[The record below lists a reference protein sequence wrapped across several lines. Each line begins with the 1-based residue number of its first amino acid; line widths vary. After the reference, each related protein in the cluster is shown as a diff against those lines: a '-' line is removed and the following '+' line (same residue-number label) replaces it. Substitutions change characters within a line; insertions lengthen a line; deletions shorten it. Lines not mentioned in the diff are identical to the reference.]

1 VGVAPAADRFL
12 FHSTRDDL
20 VLRRENKKQFH
31 KRRITIM
38 ATTTQEKN
46 SGNIFT
52 RIRAALKN
60 KKKNPDWARVDEPE
74 TLLMGSQYAIFG
86 VMITAFLVIIAWTA
100 MIGDPIQWI
109 AHFLFTLNSTLPFDQ
124 LLASFGGALIVLINM
139 LVTVIF
145 ILFAPASNDD
155 IVEMVSDLDANIQ
168 ERIVEFESGV
178 NERLDEI
185 KRNV

>member
-1 VGVAPAADRFL
+1 VGVAPGVDRFL
-12 FHSTRDDL
+12 FHSTRDGP

-38 ATTTQEKN
+38 TTTTQEKV

-52 RIRAALKN
+52 RIRTALKN
-60 KKKNPDWARVDEPE
+60 RRKNPDWARVDEPE

-86 VMITAFLVIIAWTA
+86 VMITAFLIIITWTV
-100 MIGDPIQWI
+100 MIGDPVQWV
-109 AHFLFTLNSTLPFDQ
+109 AHFLIALNSPLPFNQ
-124 LLASFGGALIVLINM
+124 QLASFGAAVIVLINM

-155 IVEMVSDLDANIQ
+155 VVEMISDLDANIQ
-168 ERIVEFESGV
+168 DRIVEFENGV